1 MTRTFLACAALLVAL
16 PVHAQNDGGTINLGV
31 GEQKTLSLQ
40 NVARVAIGDP
50 GVADVKQVGGGGEL
64 LLTGV
69 GEGRTSL
76 LVWLRN
82 DQRLSYAI
90 SVRKQDPREVVSEV
104 RALLGDRDGIRIRI
118 VEGRVFLEGETL
130 TAEDAE
136 RVQQVVS
143 LYPQVKSFVRPSA
156 NARRLA
162 AESLTRALQK
172 AGLKGA
178 QATVVGS
185 TLFLEGWVESKE
197 DLAKAD
203 LVVRASGEKAENLL
217 TIGVKRMVLVEVE
230 FAEVSYG
237 ALRNVG
243 VKFPTTFASTGSGI
257 TYQVAH
263 AIPGG
268 TTQSIAATLSAT
280 TDFSATAVFDDN
292 YVRVLAQPRLL
303 AASGEKAEFLAG
315 GEVPILMVTQNQFNV
330 QFKKFGVLLNI
341 TPTADRSGNIGT
353 EIYAEVSDV
362 DRSLSV
368 RANGFDV
375 PGFRT
380 RNVKTSVTVKDG
392 ETIILSG
399 LFNNAES
406 KEVSKVPLLGHIPIL
421 GELFKSRSFA
431 DNKTELAIY
440 VTPRIAS
447 PTAERTRRLI
457 DDARRLYRESQG
469 SVSFSIFD

>member
-143 LYPQVKSFVRPSA
+143 LYPQVKSFVRASA

-243 VKFPTTFASTGSGI
+243 VKFPATFASTGSGI

-447 PTAERTRRLI
+447 PTAERT
-457 DDARRLYRESQG
+457 
-469 SVSFSIFD
+469 

>member
-16 PVHAQNDGGTINLGV
+16 PVHAQNDGGTLNLGV

-440 VTPRIAS
+440 VTPRVAS